1 LNYLFHF
8 SKANFL
14 NKKQKTKQDISLGS
28 FLSSIYSQ
36 WASGSDLENLR
47 YALSI
52 KPYEK
57 PSQTPWNAARER
69 SVRKTCRPPAGWR
82 YSRAL
87 ARLFQQRMKGE
98 MRPMPVVQV
107 HNKKE
112 AQCTP

>member
-14 NKKQKTKQDISLGS
+14 NEKQKTKSDISLGS
-28 FLSSIYSQ
+28 FLSSIYSRLVF
-36 WASGSDLENLR
+36 GSDLESLR

-57 PSQTPWNAARER
+57 PSETPWNAVGER
-69 SVRKTCRPPAGWR
+69 AVRKTCRWLT
-82 YSRAL
+82 SRRRSKAL
-87 ARLFQQRMKGE
+87 ARLFQPRLKGE

-112 AQCTP
+112 AQ